1 MTSTNS
7 PFALNCILH
16 VPVYFFFRYL
26 LFSTIYVVNQKDL
39 VVYST
44 TKPGCLQYYNFFSC
58 SPDKHNSETL
68 HNKEC
73 SCYVSIIENYT
84 NKAKQHSY
92 KYNNS
97 DFRQKQNCLFLTV
110 CCVYVLLSLMYI
122 FNYFHIINKN

>member
-1 MTSTNS
+1 M
-7 PFALNCILH
+7 FLCIS
-16 VPVYFFFRYL
+16 FFDIF
-26 LFSTIYVVNQKDL
+26 FSLQFMLKIRRTWL
-39 VVYST
+39 TVYST

-110 CCVYVLLSLMYI
+110 CYVYVLPSLMYT